1 MTMLA
6 PRLMASTLIDLDL
19 IDEPELAMRETMSD
33 EGLESLTASLKALG
47 QLQELVVVQ
56 QGARYRIAAGHRRY
70 IALERGG
77 FTRAR
82 CLVYPEGT
90 SLEEAIKVAENDERE
105 EVNPASQATYYAWL
119 LEHRAGGDVARL
131 ARLVNRAESHV
142 LDRLDL
148 TRGDPDVLSALRG
161 QTITL
166 AVARELNKVRVDT
179 YRALFLGDAVSQGA
193 NSKVVR
199 RWRQD
204 LERTTRINEAMT
216 AGGDAAVPAST
227 EPGIVNIDLC
237 PLCHSA
243 SDQHDMEYIRVH
255 RSCRA
260 VFMRQQAAG
269 ERAGA

>member
-6 PRLMASTLIDLDL
+6 PRLMASVLIDLAL
-19 IDEPELAMRETMSD
+19 IDEPELAMRETMTD
-33 EGLESLTASLKALG
+33 DGLESLTASLKALG

-56 QGARYRIAAGHRRY
+56 QGTHYRIAAGHRRY
-70 IALERGG
+70 IALGRGG

-119 LEHRAGGDVARL
+119 LDHRAGGDVVRL
-131 ARLVNRAESHV
+131 ARLVNRKESHV

-148 TRGDPDVLSALRG
+148 TRGDVDVLTALRA
-161 QTITL
+161 QSISL
-166 AVARELNKVRVDT
+166 AVARELNKVRADT
-179 YRALFLGDAVSQGA
+179 YRALFLSDAVNQGA
-193 NSKVVR
+193 NATIVR

-204 LERTTRINEAMT
+204 LERTTRINEAAA
-216 AGGDAAVPAST
+216 AGAFGAVPPST
-227 EPGIVNIDLC
+227 EAGIVNIDNC
-237 PLCHSA
+237 PLCGSA
-243 SDQHDMEYIRVH
+243 ADQHDMEYVRVH

-260 VFMRQQAAG
+260 VFSRQQVSG
-269 ERAGA
+269 ERSSA